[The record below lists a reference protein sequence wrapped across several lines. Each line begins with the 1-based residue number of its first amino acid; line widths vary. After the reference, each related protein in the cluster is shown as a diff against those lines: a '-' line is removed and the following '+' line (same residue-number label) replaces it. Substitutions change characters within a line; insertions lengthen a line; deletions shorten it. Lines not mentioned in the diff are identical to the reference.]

1 VKLATW
7 NVNSLM
13 ERMPRLLEFLDQ
25 HRPDLM
31 FLQETRI
38 EPDDF
43 PHEELAEVGYHAAH
57 HSAGRQ
63 AGVALLAPD
72 EVLFAEECAGL
83 QGEPTRDEARWLEA
97 TVKGVRAVSVYV
109 PNGREVGSDVFADKL
124 RFLEAAAER
133 IRELASGPLI
143 VAGDFNVGE
152 THVTPEER
160 QRFFKVLEA
169 GVVDAYR
176 ALHPDK
182 VGLRTVFTLL
192 SPPLAERLETCGI
205 DRNFREGP
213 EPSDHA
219 PLLTELRDA

>member
-109 PNGREVGSDVFADKL
+109 PAFADKL

-133 IRELASGPLI
+133 IRVLVSDPLI

-152 THVTPEER
+152 THVMPEER
-160 QRFFKVLEA
+160 ELLEA

-176 ALHPDK
+176 ALHPDEA
-182 VGLRTVFTLL
+182 GLRTGFTLL

>member
-1 VKLATW
+1 MKLATW
-7 NVNSLM
+7 NVNSLAV
-13 ERMPRLLEFLDQ
+13 RMPRLLEFLAL

-38 EPDDF
+38 EPDAF
-43 PHEELAEVGYHAAH
+43 PHEELAEAGYHAAH
-57 HSAGRQ
+57 HSAGRW

-83 QGEPTRDEARWLEA
+83 QGEPARDEARWLEA

-109 PNGREVGSDVFADKL
+109 PNEQ

-133 IRELASGPLI
+133 VRVLASGPLI
-143 VAGDFNVGE
+143 VAG
-152 THVTPEER
+152 
-160 QRFFKVLEA
+160 RFPKVLEA

-176 ALHPDK
+176 ALHPDE
-182 VGLRTVFTLL
+182 VGRRTDFTLL

-205 DRNFREGP
+205 DHDFREGP
-213 EPSDHA
+213 ADHA
-219 PLLTELRDA
+219 PLVTELRDA

>member
-7 NVNSLM
+7 NVNSLAV
-13 ERMPRLLEFLDQ
+13 RMPHLLEFLDL

-38 EPDDF
+38 EPDAF

-57 HSAGRQ
+57 HSAGHW

-72 EVLFAEECAGL
+72 EVLFAEECSGL
-83 QGEPTRDEARWLEA
+83 AGEPARDEARWLEA
-97 TVKGVRAVSVYV
+97 TVKGVRAVSVHV
-109 PNGREVGSDVFADKL
+109 PAFADKL

-133 IRELASGPLI
+133 IRVLASGPLI
-143 VAGDFNVGE
+143 VAGDFDVGE
-152 THVTPEER
+152 THVMPEEHE
-160 QRFFKVLEA
+160 VLEA

-176 ALHPDK
+176 ALHPDD
-182 VGLRTVFTLL
+182 VGLRTGFTLL

-205 DRNFREGP
+205 DRNFRKGP
-213 EPSDHA
+213 QPSDHA

>member
-1 VKLATW
+1 MKLATW

-13 ERMPRLLEFLDQ
+13 VRMPRLLELLDL

-38 EPDDF
+38 EPDAF

-57 HSAGRQ
+57 HSAGRW

-83 QGEPTRDEARWLEA
+83 AGEPARDEARWLEA
-97 TVKGVRAVSVYV
+97 TVKGVRAVSVYL
-109 PNGREVGSDVFADKL
+109 PNGREVGSDVVADKL

-133 IRELASGPLI
+133 IRSLSSGPLI

-152 THVTPEER
+152 HVMPEER
-160 QRFFKVLEA
+160 ERFFKVLEA

-176 ALHPDK
+176 ALHPDE
-182 VGLRTVFTLL
+182 VGLRTDFTLL
-192 SPPLAERLETCGI
+192 SPPLAERLETSRI
-205 DRNFREGP
+205 DHNFREGSK
-213 EPSDHA
+213 PSDHA